1 MCLCLGIVLIVAFNF
16 GKDLICSFLFL
27 CCVTAIG
34 GHLDLVES
42 IENDSEKVR
51 KALQMRE
58 KVPFSLLPAGE
69 IC

>member
-1 MCLCLGIVLIVAFNF
+1 MCLCLGVVLIVASGFEKNA
-16 GKDLICSFLFL
+16 FLNLYFSFL

-51 KALQMRE
+51 KAL
-58 KVPFSLLPAGE
+58 
-69 IC
+69 

>member
-51 KALQMRE
+51 KAL
-58 KVPFSLLPAGE
+58 
-69 IC
+69 

>member
-1 MCLCLGIVLIVAFNF
+1 MCLCLGVVLIVASGFEKKCIFNLYF
-16 GKDLICSFLFL
+16 SFL

-51 KALQMRE
+51 KAL
-58 KVPFSLLPAGE
+58 
-69 IC
+69 